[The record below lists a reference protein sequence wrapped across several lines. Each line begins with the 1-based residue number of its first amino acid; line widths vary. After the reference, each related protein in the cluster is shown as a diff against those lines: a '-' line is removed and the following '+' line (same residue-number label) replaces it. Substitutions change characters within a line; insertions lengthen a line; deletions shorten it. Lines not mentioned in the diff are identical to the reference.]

1 MVFLALLLWMFLK
14 KKFHP
19 FPIRISGY
27 LMNPV
32 RYAPTT
38 YTIYSSKTW
47 NMRIFTM
54 LFLFV
59 TSSFALTAQSAD
71 ATLASLSDTM
81 VSVPATYL
89 AQLERTYGVMGS
101 RDVAMRTE
109 EETDP
114 LMLDI
119 FDESAAPFQY
129 QIFPQ
134 RTSDYLQLDLPEDDD
149 FVLRVFDRSG
159 KVMISHDQLYGYNQ
173 LNVKHLPSGI
183 YRVRVT
189 SSAGVVEEWIA
200 KEE

>member
-1 MVFLALLLWMFLK
+1 MIPV
-14 KKFHP
+14 
-19 FPIRISGY
+19 GY
-27 LMNPV
+27 ANHM
-32 RYAPTT
+32 

-47 NMRIFTM
+47 NMRFFTM
-54 LFLFV
+54 LFLFMI
-59 TSSFALTAQSAD
+59 SAFALTGQSTD

-101 RDVAMRTE
+101 RDVAMKTIDDA
-109 EETDP
+109 DP

-119 FDESAAPFQY
+119 FDDSSAPFQY

-149 FVLRVFDRSG
+149 FVLRVFDRRG
-159 KVMISHDQLYGYNQ
+159 NVMISHDQLYGYNQ
-173 LNVKHLPSGI
+173 LNIKHLPSGI

-200 KEE
+200 KEDQ